1 MVILLLTGC
10 SVTTTLP
17 PVTQYDIEVS
27 SAQKSV
33 QTRGT
38 KTVKVVMVV
47 DKTQFLEK
55 KMYYKVGTN
64 SQYTYTQSRWA
75 TPPSKAIAL
84 AVVKSLR
91 EQKIFANVL
100 LEQSRAKSEYLLEVS
115 VEDFEQY
122 FSEDE
127 KKSWAKVVLH
137 YNLIDLKNSRVVASH
152 TFFAKQD
159 VQQLN
164 ALGGVKT
171 LEVLLTQVVQKSGDW
186 LAKVS
191 DDL

>member
-1 MVILLLTGC
+1 
-10 SVTTTLP
+10 
-17 PVTQYDIEVS
+17 
-27 SAQKSV
+27 
-33 QTRGT
+33 
-38 KTVKVVMVV
+38 
-47 DKTQFLEK
+47 
-55 KMYYKVGTN
+55 
-64 SQYTYTQSRWA
+64 
-75 TPPSKAIAL
+75 
-84 AVVKSLR
+84 VVKSLR

-164 ALGGVKT
+164 ALGGEKT